1 MEVTSVDI
9 FGITILEPSAT
20 ATDIVVSAV
29 CLYAFLKLKKVNR
42 DDKAFRYFNYF
53 FLTMSIATLFGGLFG
68 HAFFNNNYLLKL
80 PGWITSMFSISL
92 LERASI
98 KHAKSW
104 MPPKI
109 AKIYEIANI
118 VELLVVMTITFIS
131 LDFFY
136 VEIHSGF
143 GMLAV
148 ILPVQGYVFLKTR
161 NKGSG
166 QFLTGVG
173 IMIVSAIIFMNKISI
188 HAWFDHLA
196 ISHTLM
202 AIAAFIFYLATY
214 NVQSDETY
222 QNKLKTT

>member
-1 MEVTSVDI
+1 MELTSIEI
-9 FGITILEPSAT
+9 FGVTVLEPSAT
-20 ATDIVVSAV
+20 ATDLVVSAV
-29 CLYAFLKLKKVNR
+29 CLYAFIKLKKVNR
-42 DDKAFRYFNYF
+42 KDKAFKYFNYF

-68 HAFFNNNYLLKL
+68 HAFFNNNFLLKL

-104 MPPKI
+104 MPKKI

-118 VELLVVMTITFIS
+118 VELFVVMTITFVS

-166 QFLTGVG
+166 LFLTGVG
-173 IMIVSAIIFMNKISI
+173 IMIISAIIFMNKIAI

-202 AIAAFIFYLATY
+202 AIAAYVFYKATY
-214 NVQSDETY
+214 NVKSYETF
-222 QNKLKTT
+222 K